1 MTDHIKVSTREE
13 AGVSVEAVYTLFQ
26 EAFRQWTEHGIEAAF
41 LHYTLESFKRSI
53 HNAIVFVAVDT
64 ETGELLGTHTL
75 QPNRKKNYVH
85 DCFLA
90 VSPKAKHTG
99 IATRM
104 LQVEEE
110 YICKEGYNYLRC
122 ITSVHAYWSVNWHRK
137 MGYRIIGYRRFPGN
151 NYDDYIYRK
160 QLTPS
165 LFWSGPLAPV
175 TAYLH
180 FLVPYTFTRLCKT
193 SSGELNLLGKMA
205 KKVVWTIKRK

>member
-1 MTDHIKVSTREE
+1 MTDHIRISTREE
-13 AGVSVEAVYTLFQ
+13 AGVSIEAVYILFQ

-41 LHYTLESFKRSI
+41 LHHTLESFKRSI

-85 DCFLA
+85 GCFLA

-110 YICKEGYNYLRC
+110 YIRKAGFHYLRG
-122 ITSVHAYWSVNWHRK
+122 TTAVKALWSVNWHRK
-137 MGYRIIGYRRFPGN
+137 NGYRIIAYKRAPARN
-151 NYDDYIYRK
+151 SAIYVFRK

-175 TAYLH
+175 TANVH
-180 FLVPYTFTRLCKT
+180 FFVSYTITCLCKN
-193 SSGELNLLGKMA
+193 SSGELNLLGRIA
-205 KKVVWTIKRK
+205 KKVVRTIKRK